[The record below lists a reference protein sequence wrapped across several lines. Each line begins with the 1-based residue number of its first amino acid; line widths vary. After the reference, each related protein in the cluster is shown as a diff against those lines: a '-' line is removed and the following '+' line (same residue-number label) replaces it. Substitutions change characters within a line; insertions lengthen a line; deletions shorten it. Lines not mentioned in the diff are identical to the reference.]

1 MHFIPL
7 VAMETTAPR
16 HPLQHPVAGGQGSLD
31 DIDPEPMPLLLQE
44 RGAGPEGKGPAIDEE
59 EVESERT
66 SRRKKHGGGAHSLP
80 PLLLQLKG
88 LRENLPPGQVQVGGG
103 GARALWRAVFS
114 GNKKR
119 SRTSA
124 AETESA
130 NQKRA
135 TGEDRH
141 TASVGG

>member
-1 MHFIPL
+1 
-7 VAMETTAPR
+7 
-16 HPLQHPVAGGQGSLD
+16 
-31 DIDPEPMPLLLQE
+31 MPLLLQD
-44 RGAGPEGKGPAIDEE
+44 RGAGPERKGPAMDEE
-59 EVESERT
+59 EVEPERA

-80 PLLLQLKG
+80 PRLLPHLQGGSGALLLQLKG
-88 LRENLPPGQVQVGGG
+88 LRESLPPGQVQVGGG

-135 TGEDRH
+135 TGEDVKIIPIQRV
-141 TASVGG
+141 SL